1 MTFWITYSEEL
12 SRIVVTVI
20 NAHDSAKNGDVS
32 ANAEVSG
39 QEWLLGA
46 VLLDDH
52 LALEEGTL
60 WLSSVRDLRLSDHDR
75 LVFEEVKDG
84 HFANSVVLEATFYN
98 ALLEVGV
105 ES

>member
-1 MTFWITYSEEL
+1 MTFRITYSEEL
-12 SRIVVTVI
+12 SSIVVTVI
-20 NAHDSAKNGDVS
+20 NAHDSAENGDVG

-75 LVFEEVKDG
+75 LVFEVVEDG
-84 HFANSVVLEATFYN
+84 HFANPEVLEATFDN

>member
-1 MTFWITYSEEL
+1 MTFRITYSEEL
-12 SRIVVTVI
+12 SSIVVTVI
-20 NAHDSAKNGDVS
+20 NAHDSAENGDVG

-60 WLSSVRDLRLSDHDR
+60 WLSSVRNLRLGNHER
-75 LVFEEVKDG
+75 LVFKVIEDG
-84 HFANSVVLEATFYN
+84 HFANSVVLEATFDN

>member
-1 MTFWITYSEEL
+1 MTFRITYREEL
-12 SRIVVTVI
+12 SSIVVTVI
-20 NAHDSAKNGDVS
+20 YAHDSAEDCNVS

-39 QEWLLGA
+39 QEWLLGS
-46 VLLDDH
+46 VNLDDH

-60 WLSSVRDLRLSDHDR
+60 WLTSVRDLWLCDHDR

-84 HFANSVVLEATFYN
+84 HFANPVVLEATFNN